1 MTFRRLRLLVA
12 FLAALA
18 LPLQVV
24 AGLTM
29 PFCELGQSMQQASA
43 DDGGMTM
50 PGDCPMHGH
59 HAPSTSQAGSHC
71 GFCQL
76 AATGFMPT
84 GESKAPVL
92 RSVAAYAAA
101 TEAVPPSHISE
112 PPQQPPRRFA

>member
-1 MTFRRLRLLVA
+1 MTYRRLRLLVA

-29 PFCELGQSMQQASA
+29 PFCELGQSMQQASV
-43 DDGGMTM
+43 DGGGMAM
-50 PGDCPMHGH
+50 PDDCPMHGQ
-59 HAPSTSQAGSHC
+59 HAPASSQAGTHC

-84 GESKAPVL
+84 GETKAPVL
-92 RSVAAYAAA
+92 PPAAAYAAA
-101 TEAVPPSHISE
+101 TEAVPPSHIPE